1 MVGAR
6 HEYPTWCEIRV
17 AGLQSPSSDRTTS
30 TPNAIA
36 YTGSSSNTGGPG
48 AQTVTAVASIE
59 ERAHQLL
66 IVRTFA

>member
-1 MVGAR
+1 MLGVR
-6 HEYPTWCEIRV
+6 YEYLIWCEIRV
-17 AGLQSPSSDRTTS
+17 AGLQSPPSERTTN

-59 ERAHQLL
+59 D
-66 IVRTFA
+66 